1 MSKRLSKYIA
11 PFDYFDKLLIF
22 LSIRTGS
29 VSIVLFATVI
39 ETPVGIVSTSIILH
53 FQFLQ
58 E

>member
-11 PFDYFDKLLIF
+11 PFDYFDKLLIV

-39 ETPVGIVSTSIILH
+39 GTPVGIVSTSIILR